1 MQSKEDYQICKT
13 VQFRTQSQNIYGGI
27 GMKKRTP
34 EQLKGQI
41 RSFAVK
47 RNLQPQEVLQM
58 FFLERVLDRLSKSQY
73 KDNFI
78 LKGGM
83 LISSMLGITERT
95 TMDMDTTVTGINM
108 EVHEIERIIR
118 EILQLDVGDG
128 IVFEFEKLEPIR
140 ENDDY
145 NNFRAYF
152 IANYGKIAN
161 KMKVDITTGDEIT
174 PGAVKYSYRTILDN
188 DKIEVMAY
196 NTETIIAEKY
206 ETIIRRNIG
215 TSRARDF
222 YDLYMFYHLYKD
234 SIDAEV
240 LKLAVSKTAQKRRS
254 LELMS
259 EWEEITDEMKE
270 DPSLKKLWNNYGK
283 NNIYASD
290 VSYEKVMDII
300 FRISKVLGF

>member
-1 MQSKEDYQICKT
+1 MKE
-13 VQFRTQSQNIYGGI
+13 
-27 GMKKRTP
+27 RTP

-41 RSFAVK
+41 RSFAEK
-47 RNLQPQEVLQM
+47 KNLQSQEVLQM
-58 FFLERVLDRLSKSQY
+58 FLLERVLERLSKSQY

-83 LISSMLGITERT
+83 LISSMLGIAERT

-108 EVHEIERIIR
+108 EEQEIERIIR
-118 EILQLDVGDG
+118 EILRLNVGDG
-128 IVFEFEKLEPIR
+128 IEFEFEKLEPIR
-140 ENDDY
+140 EDDDY

-152 IANYGKIAN
+152 TAHYGKIAN

-174 PGAVKYSYRTILDN
+174 PKAIKYSYRTILDN

-222 YDLYMFYHLYKD
+222 YDLYMFYHLYED

-240 LKLAVSKTAQKRRS
+240 LKLAVLKTARKRGS

-259 EWEEITDEMKE
+259 EWQEIIDDMKE
-270 DPSLKKLWNNYGK
+270 DSTLKALWNNYCE
-283 NNIYASD
+283 NNIYASEI
-290 VSYEKVMDII
+290 SYEEVVKMI
-300 FRISKVLGF
+300 FRVSKLLEF